1 MGRVSHWGIWHDAYA
16 DPESSLSRRLRLVQ
30 GFVTAYL
37 DETAPRPVRVV
48 SLCAGEGRDLLEVL
62 AGRTDAHRVTAT
74 LLELDPALADRARA
88 SATAWPGV
96 TVRTGDAGDPGEYA
110 GLPPADL
117 VLLCGV
123 LGNIADA
130 DVEHMLAALPALC
143 ADGARVVWTRTRR
156 APDLTP
162 SVRKWLQEEGFREVA
177 LTPVTDSLAAVGVA
191 DLESRPA
198 GVSLG
203 TERLFT
209 FLTAVGGG
217 TNAETLAVYEQRAD
231 LYRQAVEGTGQV
243 SGWQKEF
250 LDQVVGRLPAGARV
264 LELGSGTGHDAAYL
278 RARGLAVQPSDA
290 VSAFVAQMRE
300 KGLDPVRLNALTDD
314 LGGPWSAVVA
324 SAMLLHL
331 TPGELGQ
338 VLDRLHT
345 SVEPGGVLAAT
356 VKEGDGFGWSSHK
369 LGLPRYFTYW
379 RPEPLRALLHQHG
392 WRVEWM
398 ERRRGAN
405 DEWLLVF
412 AHRDDHGADRPAS

>member
-1 MGRVSHWGIWHDAYA
+1 MSHWETWHDAYA
-16 DPESSLSRRLRLVQ
+16 DPDSALSRRLRVVQ
-30 GFVTAYL
+30 GFIATVL

-62 AGRTDAHRVTAT
+62 ARRGDGDRVTAT
-74 LLELDPALADRARA
+74 LVELDPELADRARSA
-88 SATAWPGV
+88 SQGLPGIE
-96 TVRTGDAGDPGEYA
+96 VRTADAGDPGVYTD
-110 GLPPADL
+110 LPPADL

-123 LGNIADA
+123 LGNVSDA
-130 DVEHMLAALPALC
+130 DVEHTIAALPALC

-156 APDLTP
+156 PPDLTP
-162 SVRKWLQEEGFREVA
+162 SVRRWLSDNGFDEVA
-177 LTPVTDSLAAVGVA
+177 FASVPGSLAAVGVA
-191 DLESRPA
+191 DLRSRPVGA
-198 GVSLG
+198 SLG

-209 FLTAVGGG
+209 ILDTAGGG
-217 TNAETLAVYEQRAD
+217 TNAATLAVYEQRAD
-231 LYRQAVEGTGQV
+231 LYRQAAEATGNV
-243 SGWQKEF
+243 SPWHQEF
-250 LDQVVGRLPAGARV
+250 LDHVVGRLPAAARV

-278 RARGLAVQPSDA
+278 IARGLAVQPSDA

-300 KGLDPVRLNALTDD
+300 RGLYPVRLNALTDD
-314 LGGPWSAVVA
+314 LGGPWAAVVA

-379 RPEPLRALLHQHG
+379 RPAPLHTLLEQHG
-392 WRVEWM
+392 WRVEWL
-398 ERRRGAN
+398 ERRSGAH
-405 DEWLLVF
+405 DDWLLVV
-412 AHRDDHGADRPAS
+412 ATRADDPPPPSRQRG